1 MSTMVMN
8 PTVVALPRLR
18 LTPRGRAVFGTLA
31 AIPLVLLAL
40 ALGVGAPSADAGATA
55 SLDTFSYVSV
65 APGQSLWQVAETL
78 APEADPREVIADIM
92 ALNQL
97 ASSAVEPGQK
107 LAIPTAYAP

>member
-1 MSTMVMN
+1 MSTIAMQ
-8 PTVVALPRLR
+8 PARISAPRLR

-31 AIPLVLLAL
+31 VVPLLLAALVL
-40 ALGVGAPSADAGATA
+40 GWGASGAVAEQAA

-65 APGQSLWQVAETL
+65 EPGQSLWQVAEAL
-78 APEADPREVIADIM
+78 APAADPREVVAEIV

-97 ASSAVEPGQK
+97 ASASVEPGQR

>member
-18 LTPRGRAVFGTLA
+18 LTP
-31 AIPLVLLAL
+31 
-40 ALGVGAPSADAGATA
+40 
-55 SLDTFSYVSV
+55 LDTFSYVSV

>member
-18 LTPRGRAVFGTLA
+18 LTARGRAVFGALA
-31 AIPLVLLAL
+31 AIPLVLVAL

-65 APGQSLWQVAETL
+65 APGQSLWQVAESL
-78 APEADPREVIADIM
+78 APGADPRDVIAEIV

-97 ASSAVEPGQK
+97 SSTTLEPGQK

>member
-40 ALGVGAPSADAGATA
+40 ALGVGAPSADAGAAA

-65 APGQSLWQVAETL
+65 APGQSLWQVAE
-78 APEADPREVIADIM
+78 AFV
-92 ALNQL
+92 
-97 ASSAVEPGQK
+97 G
-107 LAIPTAYAP
+107 PTERCHAQ

>member
-40 ALGVGAPSADAGATA
+40 ALGVGAPSADAGAAA